1 MSKRKR
7 TASREKEAGSF
18 VHRLNPEQLTQ
29 LRDAP
34 AEAKLQWLEEANA
47 FVRQFV
53 SARKLSRWKAFVTG
67 KSPLSKGS
75 TGMTREPY
83 G

>member
-1 MSKRKR
+1 MSKRKKTGDR
-7 TASREKEAGSF
+7 GKEAKPF
-18 VHRLNPEQLTQ
+18 VHRLNPEQLRQ

-53 SARKLSRWKAFVTG
+53 GARKLSRWKAFVTG
-67 KSPLSKGS
+67 KGA
-75 TGMTREPY
+75 
-83 G
+83 

>member
-1 MSKRKR
+1 MSKRKK
-7 TASREKEAGSF
+7 TWDCGKETKPF
-18 VHRLNPEQLTQ
+18 VHRLNSEHLRQ

-34 AEAKLQWLEEANA
+34 AGAKLQWLEEANA

-67 KSPLSKGS
+67 KGASS
-75 TGMTREPY
+75 
-83 G
+83 